1 MDRARVIH
9 ELSEISLVCTFRSGT
24 HGIDRVIELAPVAL
38 LTSLEIVAPGFVV
51 VAMSIMFILTSFT
64 GLIVVAASVARAHSP
79 FCFFHIN
86 VAIGYTNEFSDGAW
100 ALLKQCA
107 KLFVAKS
114 FGEGG
119 NGLCVGDIRYGV
131 SRF

>member
-9 ELSEISLVCTFRSGT
+9 ELSKISLVCTFRFGT

-51 VAMSIMFILTSFT
+51 VAMSILTSFT
-64 GLIVVAASVARAHSP
+64 GLIVVTASVARAHSP